1 VDVSKYFDTIHH
13 EKLLRLVS
21 PLCDQAT
28 KELIGKLLSVG
39 YVDISNLSN
48 SVLRNDL
55 GTPQG
60 SLISPMLANL
70 YLHELDRFVDTNLIP
85 KWNRGDE
92 RRFVEGYQTRK
103 VLTSGQKQ
111 LLDQLGI
118 EGIHEVVQA
127 YKHTKWVND
136 GGTSRDP
143 KDPNFNRLHYVRY
156 ADDFLFGFT
165 GTRDDAKSIMNEVTE
180 FLDREL
186 KLKVNE
192 NKSGIHHSSD
202 KNIKFLGFFI
212 KYLPPKRTL
221 DKIKLEAGI
230 KQTKMVA
237 INQAQLRIPVE
248 QIFNRLVDKGY
259 ATRRKDGTIR
269 ATSFRK
275 ISDLEDKLIVNRF
288 SSVIRGYLNY
298 YQPANQYSDM

>member
-1 VDVSKYFDTIHH
+1 
-13 EKLLRLVS
+13 
-21 PLCDQAT
+21 
-28 KELIGKLLSVG
+28 
-39 YVDISNLSN
+39 
-48 SVLRNDL
+48 
-55 GTPQG
+55 
-60 SLISPMLANL
+60 M
-70 YLHELDRFVDTNLIP
+70 
-85 KWNRGDE
+85 
-92 RRFVEGYQTRK
+92 
-103 VLTSGQKQ
+103 
-111 LLDQLGI
+111 LDQVGI
-118 EGIHEVVQA
+118 EGLQEVVQA
-127 YKHTKWVND
+127 YKHNKWVDD

-156 ADDFLFGFT
+156 ADDFLLGFT
-165 GTRDDAKSIMNEVTE
+165 GTREDALSIKKEITE

-192 NKSGIHHSSD
+192 TKSGIYHSSD

-221 DKIKLEAGI
+221 DKTKAEAGI
-230 KQTKMVA
+230 KQTKMIA

-248 QIFNRLVDKGY
+248 QILKRLADKGM
-259 ATRRKDGTIR
+259 ATRRKNGTIR

-275 ISDLEDKLIVNRF
+275 ISSLEDKLIVNRF